1 MMISRSVSIRLHFL
15 ILWLEDYKPSW
26 ANYLNCQPIWRLVWW
41 GLANSRKVEAFDFP
55 KQAHTYTHMHN
66 THTYT
71 CTTHTHT
78 AGAVRAADKQLK
90 WVSSSCSWWTLN
102 KGEHHMEIGVM
113 PLAHLA
119 RPKANIHTHTQRDR
133 EGEREREREWKA
145 IG

>member
-55 KQAHTYTHMHN
+55 KQALTHI
-66 THTYT
+66 
-71 CTTHTHT
+71 HTHT

-90 WVSSSCSWWTLN
+90 WVSSSCSW
-102 KGEHHMEIGVM
+102 
-113 PLAHLA
+113 
-119 RPKANIHTHTQRDR
+119 
-133 EGEREREREWKA
+133 
-145 IG
+145 